1 MNSEFLQSEQGAA
14 PQILTVAELNR
25 QVARLL
31 ERSIPLVW
39 VAGEISNL
47 TRAASGH
54 WYFSLKD
61 REAQVRCV
69 MFRGRNQLLD
79 WDPREGDRIEARA
92 VAGLYAA
99 RGEFQL
105 TVETLRRAGAGAL
118 FEAFLRLKAKLDA
131 EGLFDPARKR
141 PLPAFPRTIGIIT
154 SPAAAAL
161 RDVVSTLSRRAP
173 HVRIILYPAVVQGKE
188 APERLTEA
196 VRIASQRAL
205 SLAETDLLLIVRGGG
220 SIEDLWAFNDEGL
233 ARAICASPVPIVCG
247 VGHETDFTIADFVAD
262 LRAPTPTAAAE
273 LATPDARLLASQ
285 LREFDSAV
293 RLALS
298 RRMQNAE
305 QALDELQRRLR
316 SPSQRLLE
324 GRGKLIALA
333 ARLTRAEG
341 SLLGREKRR
350 LEFSLE
356 TLRRVRPDTKR
367 KFDHLRSRS
376 ASLMQGMRLSTTRA
390 DARLELAHT
399 RLALLNPLGLLDR
412 GYAIVTDARGR
423 VVQNAIQLAP
433 QDRIA
438 VRLAG
443 GTAITDVVGIDLEQ
457 REAH

>member
-1 MNSEFLQSEQGAA
+1 
-14 PQILTVAELNR
+14 
-25 QVARLL
+25 
-31 ERSIPLVW
+31 
-39 VAGEISNL
+39 
-47 TRAASGH
+47 
-54 WYFSLKD
+54 
-61 REAQVRCV
+61 
-69 MFRGRNQLLD
+69 
-79 WDPREGDRIEARA
+79 
-92 VAGLYAA
+92 
-99 RGEFQL
+99 
-105 TVETLRRAGAGAL
+105 
-118 FEAFLRLKAKLDA
+118 LRLKAKLDA

-161 RDVVSTLSRRAP
+161 RDVVSTLARRAP
-173 HVRIILYPAVVQGKE
+173 HVRIILYPAPVQGKE

-205 SLAETDLLLIVRGGG
+205 RLAETDLLLIVRGGG

-273 LATPDARLLASQ
+273 LATPDARLLARR
-285 LREFDSAV
+285 LRELDGAV
-293 RLALS
+293 RLALL

-305 QALDELQRRLR
+305 QGLDEIQRRLR
-316 SPSQRLLE
+316 SPGQRLLE
-324 GRGKLIALA
+324 GRSRLIALA
-333 ARLTRAEG
+333 AQLARAEG
-341 SLLGREKRR
+341 SLLGRQKSR
-350 LEFSLE
+350 LELSLQ
-356 TLRRVRPDTKR
+356 TLRRVRPDSGR
-367 KFDHLRSRS
+367 QLDPLRSRS

-390 DARLELAHT
+390 HARLELAQT

-423 VVQNAIQLAP
+423 VVQNAVQLAP

>member
-205 SLAETDLLLIVRGGG
+205 RLAETDLLLIVRGGG

-273 LATPDARLLASQ
+273 LATPDARLLATR
-285 LREFDSAV
+285 LRQFDSAV

-298 RRMQNAE
+298 RRMHNAE

-324 GRGKLIALA
+324 GRSKLIALA
-333 ARLTRAEG
+333 AQLTRAEG
-341 SLLGREKRR
+341 SLLGREKSR
-350 LEFSLE
+350 LEFFLE
-356 TLRRVRPDTKR
+356 TLRRVRPDTQR
-367 KFDHLRSRS
+367 KFDQLRSRS